1 LVRKSSTI
9 SSQGKPVIIK
19 HHLRLI
25 VCAVTLF
32 AVNPIAAL
40 EFSDIANEGEIK
52 YLKTRP
58 DPGAYS
64 YESRV
69 MISPQSLDSGVVTIA
84 TCHRQ
89 LDPIRKVVIVFN
101 ENRIKNITVKSLE
114 KMKSAEVKD
123 NRVTLTDVE
132 RGASIC
138 IDLESKA
145 LDKVSSGQYTLNAG
159 PLMRRYFDGYLPM
172 SAVLRVD
179 WPKNMLALEKTFP
192 VAQDGVQIAQG
203 VDGVQLDMIFA
214 GKMTAQIHLK
224 KSQ

>member
-1 LVRKSSTI
+1 MMKRPL
-9 SSQGKPVIIK
+9 Q
-19 HHLRLI
+19 LM
-25 VCAVTLF
+25 VCAAALL
-32 AVNPIAAL
+32 AVNPLAAL

-114 KMKSAEVKD
+114 KMKSAEVKE

-138 IDLESKA
+138 IDLESRA

-172 SAVLRVD
+172 SAALRVD
-179 WPKNMLALEKTFP
+179 WPKNMLTLEKTFP
-192 VAQDGVQIAQG
+192 VAQDGVQIKQG
-203 VDGVQLDMIFA
+203 IDGVQLDMIFA

>member
-1 LVRKSSTI
+1 MMRQT
-9 SSQGKPVIIK
+9 
-19 HHLRLI
+19 LRLM
-25 VCAVTLF
+25 VCSAALL
-32 AVNPIAAL
+32 AANPLAAL

-52 YLKTRP
+52 YLKNRP

-69 MISPQSLDSGVVTIA
+69 TISPQSLDSGVVSIA

-101 ENRIKNITVKSLE
+101 ENRIKKITVKSLE
-114 KMKSAEVKD
+114 KMNSAEVKD

-138 IDLESKA
+138 IDLESRA
-145 LDKVSSGQYTLNAG
+145 LDKVSPEQYTLNAG

-179 WPKNMLALEKTFP
+179 WPKNMLMLEKTFP
-192 VAQDGVQIAQG
+192 VAQDGVKIAQG
-203 VDGVQLDMIFA
+203 IDGVQLDMIFA

-224 KSQ
+224 KPQ

>member
-1 LVRKSSTI
+1 MMK
-9 SSQGKPVIIK
+9 QY
-19 HHLRLI
+19 LRLI
-25 VCAVTLF
+25 VCATTLL

-69 MISPQSLDSGVVTIA
+69 MISPQSLDSGLVTIA

-89 LDPIRKVVIVFN
+89 LDPIRKVVIIFN
-101 ENRIKNITVKSLE
+101 ENRIKKITVKSLE
-114 KMKSAEVKD
+114 KMNSAEVKD

-138 IDLESKA
+138 IDLESRA
-145 LDKVSSGQYTLNAG
+145 LDKVSQEQYTLNAG

-192 VAQDGVQIAQG
+192 VAQDGVQVKQG
-203 VDGVQLDMIFA
+203 IDGVQLDMIFA

-224 KSQ
+224 KPR